1 MDFAIAIVAEGRITR
16 GRSVDVGV
24 TTAYFKG
31 YTICASCVV
40 VVLIAMDGSC
50 GGGSRGWVE
59 RVLVLSRNTGR
70 RRSLSSLLAAFR
82 LTAIYNARSV
92 GGTGEYA
99 NLLNTHT
106 TR

>member
-24 TTAYFKG
+24 TTAYFRG
-31 YTICASCVV
+31 YTICASCIV
-40 VVLIAMDGSC
+40 VVLIAMHGSC
-50 GGGSRGWVE
+50 GRGSRGWVE
-59 RVLVLSRNTGR
+59 RVLVLGR
-70 RRSLSSLLAAFR
+70 DAGGRRSLSSLLAAFH
-82 LTAIYNARSV
+82 LTAMCNACCMAV
-92 GGTGEYA
+92 TEEYA